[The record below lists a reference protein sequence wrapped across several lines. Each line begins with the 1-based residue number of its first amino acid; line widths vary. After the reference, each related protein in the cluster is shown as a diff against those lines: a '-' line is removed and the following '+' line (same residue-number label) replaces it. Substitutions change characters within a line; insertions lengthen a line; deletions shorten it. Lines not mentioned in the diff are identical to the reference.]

1 MTQRR
6 KTMPIFEYQCRK
18 CEHVTSFLEKA
29 DSRKAHACEKC
40 GSRETEKIFST
51 FAARSKGSS
60 SGASS
65 CPTGT
70 CPLS

>member
-1 MTQRR
+1 
-6 KTMPIFEYQCRK
+6 MPIFEYRCTK
-18 CEHVTSFLEKA
+18 CGHVTAFLEKP
-29 DSRKAHACEKC
+29 DGRQAHPCQKC
-40 GSRETEKIFST
+40 GSKATEKVFST
-51 FAARSKGSS
+51 FAAKSGGSS

>member
-1 MTQRR
+1 
-6 KTMPIFEYQCRK
+6 MPIFEYQCAK
-18 CEHVTSFLEKA
+18 CSHVTSFLEKA
-29 DSRKAHACEKC
+29 GNKKTHVCEKC
-40 GSRETEKIFST
+40 GSRDTKKAFST
-51 FAARSKGSS
+51 FSAKSGDSS